1 MDLHNLHRLSR
12 RRYRGQTMDTL
23 RQERRE
29 RLLQAALRLFGTSG
43 YGATSIEA
51 LCAAARVAPR
61 HFYEHFH
68 NREAV
73 LQVLYQHIADE
84 GKQVIQHALDRP
96 GDKQERAMDAVLAFA
111 QFYTEDSRRARIG
124 SLEVVGVS
132 VETEAL
138 RRQVTH
144 EFATIIADHAIGL
157 VTGAALE
164 KRHYLLVGI
173 SLVGAINELV
183 VEWLAGTSSMTADD
197 VVNHIT
203 TLFRLVLLGAERLH
217 TAGQLTQLTTF

>member
-1 MDLHNLHRLSR
+1 
-12 RRYRGQTMDTL
+12 MDTL

-29 RLLQAALRLFGTSG
+29 RLLHAALELFGTRG
-43 YGATSIEA
+43 YAATSIEA

-73 LQVLYQHIADE
+73 LQAIYQQIADE
-84 GKQVIQHALDRP
+84 GKGVIRRSLDRP
-96 GDKQERAMDAVLAFA
+96 GDKQERALDAVRAFA
-111 QFYTEDSRRARIG
+111 QFYTEDPRRARIG

-132 VETEAL
+132 VVTEAL
-138 RRQVTH
+138 RRQITH
-144 EFATIIADHAIGL
+144 EYATIIADHAIEL

-164 KRHYLLVGI
+164 KRHYLLMGI

-183 VEWLAGTSSMTADD
+183 VEWLAGSSAMTAAE
-197 VVNHIT
+197 VVDHIT

-217 TAGQLTQLTTF
+217 NTGQLTTF